1 MESLNNSPLPNN
13 LPPDMWE
20 DHPTTSPSPAPTP
33 MATLPTMS
41 RPAPMYTAPHPSW
54 WRWWLTLIII
64 LGITGGFG
72 YVASRYWTDVAVWV
86 ANLIKTGP
94 ATIIDNSQS
103 DNVDDQVAWQ
113 QRELIG
119 SLNLMKPVLTSPGQ
133 PQPSETPSSLARY
146 YKVGQFV
153 SGPYQDQ
160 DLVIAALI
168 MFNDLGGPTRFYY
181 FAKNSQNKLAL
192 LAKHSPELY
201 EEDGI
206 DHDKFTID
214 TSYQIARL
222 FFPNTI
228 ANVRDRNARP
238 LEFVSRVYPIGFNR
252 YYWFDELK
260 IKYNWQKV
268 FVDPLWG
275 DVYTDP
281 MPTTVVADDNN
292 YPTNA
297 YGFYLEAPDG
307 TVRVYALVPDII
319 NPGSEAFSSN
329 IPTIKWKKGVHNTDE
344 YVMFDI
350 NRCAQKTNLAS
361 VVPPSLLDEL
371 VLATDQDYAVQIYEF
386 KDKNHSKLKE
396 LFDMAKSR
404 FDSQNL
410 TYQRFLNNHPIF
422 FWQDSFGRLIKFQNK
437 KYLAEGGCS

>member
-20 DHPTTSPSPAPTP
+20 DHPTTPPSPAPTP
-33 MATLPTMS
+33 MSAPPTMS
-41 RPAPMYTAPHPSW
+41 RPAPMYTVPRTSW

-206 DHDKFTID
+206 DHNKFTID

-222 FFPNTI
+222 FFPDTVKNPRT
-228 ANVRDRNARP
+228 NKEP
-238 LEFVSRVYPIGFNR
+238 LVLVSAKQRLSSDQ
-252 YYWFDELK
+252 WFDELK
-260 IKYNWQKV
+260 TKLNWQKV
-268 FVDPLWG
+268 FIDQMWG

-281 MPTTVVADDNN
+281 MPTDIWTQEDGLL
-292 YPTNA
+292 PT
-297 YGFYLEAPDG
+297 YGFYLAAPDG
-307 TVRVYALVPDII
+307 TVRIYKLVA
-319 NPGSEAFSSN
+319 SVLSSQANEN
-329 IPTIKWKKGVHNTDE
+329 IPFFSWKDGSSSTDA
-344 YVMFDI
+344 YIMFEMTG
-350 NRCAQKTNLAS
+350 CGASNLAA
-361 VVPPSLLDEL
+361 VMPPLLLDEL
-371 VLATDQDYAVQIYEF
+371 APATSPSYPLKVYEL
-386 KDKNHSKLKE
+386 KDKNHDLLKD
-396 LFDMAKSR
+396 LFAVARTR
-404 FDSQNL
+404 FDNKGL
-410 TYQRFLNNHPIF
+410 TYQKFLNNHPIF
-422 FWQDSFGRLIKFQNK
+422 FWQDSFGRLIKFQNR
-437 KYLAEGGCS
+437 KYVPLVDGCS